1 MKPARRGLFYPGR
14 GPVVLASASPRRVA
28 LLRQVGLEFTVADP
42 GPDRPWP
49 GRAEPRNGV
58 RAVALDKARRIAA
71 RRPGALVIGAD
82 TIVVARGIRMGKPDG
97 KAQALDMLRRLQGR
111 THEVWTGIAVV
122 RGHESR
128 TAAEC
133 TRVQFVRM
141 SDADLQGYVETGEPF
156 DKAGGY
162 GIQGKGSMFVRRL
175 EGDYFNVVGLPVYR
189 LRLVMAEFA

>member
-1 MKPARRGLFYPGR
+1 MKPTTSGLFFRGR
-14 GPVVLASASPRRVA
+14 VPVVLASASPRRVM
-28 LLRQVGLEFTVADP
+28 LLRQVGMEFTVADP

-49 GRAEPRNGV
+49 GRSDPRNGV

-71 RRPGALVIGAD
+71 RRPGSLVIGAD

-97 KAQALDMLRRLQGR
+97 AAQAAEMLRRLQGR

-122 RGHESR
+122 RGDEAR

-141 SDADLQGYVETGEPF
+141 SEADLQSYVATGEPL
-156 DKAGGY
+156 DKAGAY
-162 GIQGKGSMFVRRL
+162 GIQGRGSMFVRRI
-175 EGDYFNVVGLPVYR
+175 EGDYFNVVGLPVHR
-189 LRLVMAEFA
+189 LRLVLSEFA